1 MNLQLAGIHTPGS
14 ALSCGVPDPSWRFL
28 GLAAV
33 GVLPFAVLARHL
45 VPSLTGVDLCA
56 AVAGGGVLEA
66 LGLVWWW
73 GR

>member
-14 ALSCGVPDPSWRFL
+14 ALSRRVPDPSWRFL
-28 GLAAV
+28 GLAVV
-33 GVLPFAVLARHL
+33 GVLVSLGLDVHPRLAWLVAVGMPTVAVLE
-45 VPSLTGVDLCA
+45 G
-56 AVAGGGVLEA
+56 